1 MVTSLESVFESGLD
15 RNSVTPLYMQI
26 ADRLLHMVRSGELS
40 AGDQLPPELDLAQ
53 RFDVGRVTV
62 RKAIDELTRER
73 LLVRR
78 RGKGTFIAE
87 RKIERKLVD
96 VASFTARMEALG
108 LSASSQLL
116 DVQRLTATSD
126 VAEKLRVDAGS
137 SIVTITR
144 LRFINGDPAA
154 IEVSEL
160 SLDRFPKLDEEM
172 PKHSSLYRLLADR
185 YGVSAER
192 SDKTLEITTATERE
206 AARLNV
212 SQGTPLFLL
221 RATVYHGD
229 VPIEHVKILLRG
241 DRFRF
246 EI

>member
-1 MVTSLESVFESGLD
+1 MVASLERVFESELD

-26 ADRLLHMVRSGELS
+26 ADRLLQMVRSGEL
-40 AGDQLPPELDLAQ
+40 APGDQLPPELDLAQ
-53 RFDVGRVTV
+53 RFEVGRVTV

-78 RGKGTFIAE
+78 RGKGTFIAD
-87 RKIERKLVD
+87 RKIERRLVD
-96 VASFTARMEALG
+96 VASFSARMEALG
-108 LSASSQLL
+108 LSASSRLL
-116 DVQRLTATSD
+116 EVQRLSATSD
-126 VAEKLRVDAGS
+126 VAAKLRLDEGS
-137 SIVTITR
+137 PIVAITR

-154 IEVSEL
+154 IETSEL
-160 SLDRFPKLDEEM
+160 SLDHFPGLDEQM
-172 PKHSSLYRLLADR
+172 PRHSSLYRLLSER
-185 YGVSAER
+185 YGVSAQR

-206 AARLNV
+206 AAHLNV

-229 VPIEHVKILLRG
+229 VPIEHAKILLRG

>member
-1 MVTSLESVFESGLD
+1 MDTAFERVFQSELD
-15 RNSVTPLYMQI
+15 RNSITPLYMQI
-26 ADRLLHMVRSGELS
+26 ADRLLQMVRSGEL
-40 AGDQLPPELDLAQ
+40 APGDQLPPELDLAE
-53 RFDVGRVTV
+53 RFEVGRVTV

-108 LSASSQLL
+108 LSATSQLME
-116 DVQRLTATSD
+116 VQRLSATRD
-126 VAEKLRVDAGS
+126 VARKLHLAEGAP
-137 SIVTITR
+137 IVAITR

-154 IEVSEL
+154 LETSDL
-160 SLDRFPKLDEEM
+160 SLDRFPGLDEAM
-172 PKHSSLYRLLADR
+172 PKHSSLYRLLAEE

-206 AARLNV
+206 AAHLGV

-221 RATVYHGD
+221 RATVYFGEL
-229 VPIEHVKILLRG
+229 PIEHAKILLRG

>member
-1 MVTSLESVFESGLD
+1 MTALERVFESELD
-15 RNSVTPLYMQI
+15 RNSVVPLYMQI
-26 ADRLLHMVRSGELS
+26 ADRLLQMVRSGEL
-40 AGDQLPPELDLAQ
+40 APGDQLPPELDLAE
-53 RFDVGRVTV
+53 RFEVGRVTV

-108 LSASSQLL
+108 LSATSRLL
-116 DVQRLTATSD
+116 EVHRLSASKD
-126 VAEKLRVDAGS
+126 VAAKLRLEEGS
-137 SIVTITR
+137 PIVAITR

-154 IEVSEL
+154 LETSDL
-160 SLDRFPKLDEEM
+160 SLDRFPGLDEAM
-172 PKHSSLYRLLADR
+172 PKYASLYRLLFEV
-185 YGVSAER
+185 YGISAER

-206 AARLNV
+206 AGHLNV

-221 RATVYHGD
+221 RATVYHGEI
-229 VPIEHVKILLRG
+229 PIEHAKILLRG